1 VEELDRKSLEIMT
14 EEERIR
20 RLHERMARDPTE
32 GSELAREQRAKNL
45 AAGIKAHIG
54 EGSGSEGS
62 PSVVSNPPS
71 RSASAARS
79 FDPKEQKKWPPP
91 AYEQRKDVFDE
102 LAAALEAISVKGIID
117 FRNITVVPKLVE
129 DVAVSV
135 LACVAHVDDASD
147 DDKVPPKSWPAVQK
161 VMAKPGHL
169 INALR
174 RYPYAVDAM
183 RVQAADVKSAEKVL
197 ERTFRV
203 TQLEDVHP
211 VAGMLYRWM
220 YAAAHY
226 FRLRITDKAQSA
238 QGMKPSAVP
247 KQSFGPPRRSAS
259 AATLGAAG
267 ASAAPAPPGAA
278 TRPAPGARG
287 MAARA
292 GSPVPSGLPKGP
304 SAPTTPGRTGP
315 PPRGVGGGRLA
326 PKPGSPAPGSA
337 VPGRTSP
344 LPPKRA
350 PPTPGST
357 HNQTVPHVPP
367 GAIDMEAFR
376 RELEATRKEVLKLK
390 QAEADMQ
397 WKMDRENRKD
407 GEEAKKALD
416 QDLMEWRWQQV
427 EAGKD
432 IEHEKELMSREK
444 RFAEN
449 LETVEFKRQ
458 VRAAEKEHEHKEILE
473 QLESTME
480 NVNWQEHVLKERQE
494 QEKKVLDDK
503 IEDKKAIKEV
513 LVVKAQREKD
523 EIERTREE
531 EKTTVMDFE
540 RRKLLEELERL
551 RQSVGIVQNAY
562 ERRKR

>member
-1 VEELDRKSLEIMT
+1 MVEELDRKSLEIMT

-54 EGSGSEGS
+54 GSQDSAEGSAA
-62 PSVVSNPPS
+62 SNPAS
-71 RSASAARS
+71 RSVSAARS

-135 LACVAHVDDASD
+135 LSCVAHVDDASD

-183 RVQAADVKSAEKVL
+183 RVQAGDVKSAEKVL

-226 FRLRITDKAQSA
+226 FRLRITNKAQSA

-259 AATLGAAG
+259 AAALGGAA
-267 ASAAPAPPGAA
+267 
-278 TRPAPGARG
+278 RG
-287 MAARA
+287 GVARA
-292 GSPVPSGLPKGP
+292 GSPTPTGLPRGP
-304 SAPTTPGRTGP
+304 PAGPTTP
-315 PPRGVGGGRLA
+315 
-326 PKPGSPAPGSA
+326 
-337 VPGRTSP
+337 
-344 LPPKRA
+344 
-350 PPTPGST
+350 
-357 HNQTVPHVPP
+357 
-367 GAIDMEAFR
+367 
-376 RELEATRKEVLKLK
+376 
-390 QAEADMQ
+390 
-397 WKMDRENRKD
+397 
-407 GEEAKKALD
+407 
-416 QDLMEWRWQQV
+416 
-427 EAGKD
+427 
-432 IEHEKELMSREK
+432 
-444 RFAEN
+444 
-449 LETVEFKRQ
+449 
-458 VRAAEKEHEHKEILE
+458 
-473 QLESTME
+473 
-480 NVNWQEHVLKERQE
+480 
-494 QEKKVLDDK
+494 
-503 IEDKKAIKEV
+503 
-513 LVVKAQREKD
+513 
-523 EIERTREE
+523 
-531 EKTTVMDFE
+531 
-540 RRKLLEELERL
+540 
-551 RQSVGIVQNAY
+551 
-562 ERRKR
+562 